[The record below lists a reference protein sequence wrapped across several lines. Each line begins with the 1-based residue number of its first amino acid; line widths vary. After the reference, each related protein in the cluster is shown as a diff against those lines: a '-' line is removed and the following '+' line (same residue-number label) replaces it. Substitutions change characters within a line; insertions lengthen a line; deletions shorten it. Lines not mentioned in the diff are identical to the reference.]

1 MLVTAM
7 TTSHGYRVDEAVILF
22 SRESHGIGRFLNRFS
37 VGSQSSMQAN
47 SRAIVCHDGGD
58 QGEGEWVCTKD
69 GAGMCLHVKIAR
81 DHLQKLLQENP
92 NATAEGMDEVVDINI
107 GQSGWCLSH

>member
-1 MLVTAM
+1 MPVTLM
-7 TTSHGYRVDEAVILF
+7 TTSHEYRVDEAVILF
-22 SRESHGIGRFLNRFS
+22 LRESHGVGRFLNRFS

-47 SRAIVCHDGGD
+47 SCAIISHGGGD
-58 QGEGEWVCTKD
+58 QGDGEWVCTKD
-69 GAGMCLHVKIAR
+69 GGGMCLHIKIAC

-107 GQSGWCLSH
+107 GQSGWCLSR